1 MTHKPRILLI
11 YTGGT
16 IGMSKGVE
24 KDALVPFDF
33 EKLEENIPELQQ
45 LDCEIET
52 FSFDP
57 PLDSS
62 NMHPDHWVKM
72 AYIIEGNFQRFDGFV
87 ILHGSDTMSYTAAAL
102 SFMLCNLSKP
112 VILTGSQLPV
122 GDLRTDAKE
131 NLITALQLAIQ
142 TKNGRPLIN
151 EVGLYFEYKL
161 YRGNRTTK
169 INAEHFQAFASLN
182 YPPLAES
189 GVYLKVFE
197 ENLLPRPKE
206 PFFIRTRLDNRVGIL
221 KIFPGMTPRWV
232 EAVIQTPDLR
242 GLILETFGA
251 GNAPTSKWLTDIL
264 QKALLS
270 GLKIINVTQCSGGA
284 IHMGQYETSRA
295 LKEMGIISGGDMTT
309 EAALAKMMILLGME
323 ISDKAFKIKFE
334 TNIAGE
340 RS

>member
-16 IGMSKGVE
+16 IGMSKGVGR
-24 KDALVPFDF
+24 DTLVPFDF

-72 AYIIEGNFQRFDGFV
+72 AYIIEGNYARFDGFV
-87 ILHGSDTMSYTAAAL
+87 ILHGSDTMSYSAAAL
-102 SFMLCNLSKP
+102 SFMLCNLTKP

-142 TKNGRPLIN
+142 TKNGSPLIN

-182 YPPLAES
+182 FPPLAES

-221 KIFPGMTPRWV
+221 KIFPGMTPSWV
-232 EAVIQTPDLR
+232 EAVLNTPDLR

-251 GNAPTSKWLTDIL
+251 GNAPTSKWLTDL
-264 QKALLS
+264 LEKALRS
-270 GLKIINVTQCSGGA
+270 GLKIVNVTQCSGGA

-323 ISDKAFKIKFE
+323 ISDKAFKTKFE
-334 TNIAGE
+334 TSIAGE

>member
-24 KDALVPFDF
+24 KDALVPLDF

-72 AYIIEGNFQRFDGFV
+72 AYIIEGNYQRFDGFV
-87 ILHGSDTMSYTAAAL
+87 ILHGSDTMSYSAAAL
-102 SFMLCNLSKP
+102 SFMLCNLTKP

-142 TKNGRPLIN
+142 TKNGSPLIN

-182 YPPLAES
+182 FPPLAES

-206 PFFIRTRLDNRVGIL
+206 PFFIRTDLDNRVGIL
-221 KIFPGMTPRWV
+221 KIFPGMTPSWV
-232 EAVIQTPDLR
+232 EAVIHTPDLR

-264 QKALLS
+264 QQALRS
-270 GLKIINVTQCSGGA
+270 GLQIVNVTQCSGGA

-309 EAALAKMMILLGME
+309 EAALAKMMVLLGME

-334 TNIAGE
+334 TSIAGE